1 MRGDGG
7 FIVGYQFPMAT
18 TIERMKAQLRA
29 GLTEWLGFDIPDEG
43 TEDYQA
49 WVSRAQEIDDI
60 STFEDVYTYFSGND
74 EVAEDFFRSFGID
87 DFRSV
92 I

>member
-1 MRGDGG
+1 
-7 FIVGYQFPMAT
+7 
-18 TIERMKAQLRA
+18 MKARLRE

-49 WVSRAQEIDDI
+49 WVSRAQEVEDI
-60 STFEDVYTYFSGND
+60 STYEDVYSYLGGDD
-74 EVAEDFFRSFGID
+74 ELVDEFFRSFGID
-87 DFRSV
+87 NFRSV

>member
-1 MRGDGG
+1 
-7 FIVGYQFPMAT
+7 
-18 TIERMKAQLRA
+18 MKARLRD

-43 TEDYQA
+43 TEDYQT

-60 STFEDVYTYFSGND
+60 SRFEDVYTYFAGDD
-74 EVAEDFFRSFGID
+74 ERTEYFFRSFGID